1 MKPLTGEWRLHNIYF
16 DKTWV
21 AGNAERLQLLTAL
34 VLVFDVITS
43 KEKSG
48 YEELSWLKGYDLT

>member
-34 VLVFDVITS
+34 VLVFNVITG
-43 KEKSG
+43 KERSR
-48 YEELSWLKGYDLT
+48 YEELS